1 MKKPKI
7 NRIPEYQHQTS
18 KDVLTCHCGSNP
30 AQPGMA
36 NASVAAS
43 WKNKTTSNGAT

>member
-1 MKKPKI
+1 MTENNI
-7 NRIPEYQHQTS
+7 NRIPEYQHHSS
-18 KDVLTCHCGSNP
+18 KDMLTCHCGSNP
-30 AQPGMA
+30 AQPGVA